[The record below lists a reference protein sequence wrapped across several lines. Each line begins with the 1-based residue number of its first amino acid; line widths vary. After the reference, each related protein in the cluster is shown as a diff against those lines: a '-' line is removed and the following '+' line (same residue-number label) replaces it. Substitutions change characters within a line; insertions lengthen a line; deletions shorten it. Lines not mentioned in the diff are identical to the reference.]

1 MTRRT
6 LLVPLFAAA
15 FVLAPS
21 ELSGQVIPLSEVFL
35 VSPRSYGSNLPG
47 SYTTK
52 IPTAAAL
59 ADGSFVVSWG
69 EDLEVIP
76 PGEPS
81 VPFFDL
87 YARKIDATGT
97 PGQLVRVDRGRLE
110 SVETERRPVF
120 PELAADGQ
128 GGFVLAWG
136 RFRFKGS
143 DVLFQTVPPGELLH
157 PGGRLLHKP
166 KNDSWEGLP
175 SVAANEAG
183 DWVLAWN
190 IGDETLGVSGGG
202 VGVRAFQASGKPATA
217 EIRITSPDPD
227 VYLVR
232 PRVAI
237 QQDGSFMVIWGAFVS
252 GGGMQTLQGRTFA
265 ANGKP
270 LSKVFQ
276 IGQGMNAWEVVNG
289 DPETGEFLVAWQK
302 DTGYYGPRIHLR
314 HYSARGRGFG
324 LAELSY
330 AGGLRQWR
338 LTSNHLGDLAF
349 LWVDASGGVLVR
361 LLDSEGAP
369 QEPPFVVT
377 GVSDNPW
384 IGDLT
389 ISDTGKIFA
398 VWIGPLEVTTPGGA
412 THLPLL
418 GRLWEVQD

>member
-15 FVLAPS
+15 FVLAPA
-21 ELSGQVIPLSEVFL
+21 ELSGQVTSLTEPFV

-52 IPTAAAL
+52 LPTTAAL
-59 ADGSFVVSWG
+59 ADGSFVVAWG

-81 VPFFDL
+81 EVFYDL
-87 YARKIDATGT
+87 YARKIDPTGT

-110 SVETERRPVF
+110 SVETERRPNF

-136 RFRFKGS
+136 RFRFQGA
-143 DVLFQTVPPGELLH
+143 DVLFQTVPPGEFLQR
-157 PGGRLLHKP
+157 GGRLLHKP
-166 KNDSWEGLP
+166 RKGRWEGLP
-175 SVAANEAG
+175 AVAANEAG
-183 DWVLAWN
+183 DWVMAWN
-190 IGDETLGVSGGG
+190 TSGDPHVPAS
-202 VGVRAFQASGKPATA
+202 VGVRAFQASGEPSTA

-276 IGQGMNAWEVVNG
+276 IGQGTNAWEVVNG
-289 DPETGEFLVAWQK
+289 DPETGEFLVAWQT
-302 DTGYYGPRIHLR
+302 DTGYYGPRIRLR
-314 HYSARGRGFG
+314 RYSARGRGLG
-324 LAELSY
+324 LTELSY
-330 AGGLRQWR
+330 EGGLRQWR

-349 LWVDASGGVLVR
+349 LWVGASGGVGGR
-361 LLDSEGAP
+361 LLDPEGVP
-369 QEPPFVVT
+369 QGPPFVIT
-377 GVSDNPW
+377 NVSDNPW

-418 GRLWEVQD
+418 GRLWEIAD